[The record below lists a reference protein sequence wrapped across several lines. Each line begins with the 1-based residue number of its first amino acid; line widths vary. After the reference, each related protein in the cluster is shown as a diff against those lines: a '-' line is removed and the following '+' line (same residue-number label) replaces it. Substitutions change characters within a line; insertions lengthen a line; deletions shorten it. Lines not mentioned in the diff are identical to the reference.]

1 MFGIV
6 TLSNQEMKMMILW
19 FLVFDQENEIDLL
32 VNLVFIL
39 IRFHFEEGKVIQN
52 LGVTF
57 SSLLDTFCSMQVNLC
72 LLLMTFYSLL
82 LML

>member
-1 MFGIV
+1 
-6 TLSNQEMKMMILW
+6 MKMMVLW

-57 SSLLDTFCSMQVNLC
+57 S
-72 LLLMTFYSLL
+72 
-82 LML
+82 